1 VWEFISRVVR
11 GKSLLDNMQLKD
23 AIYWMCGD
31 DTFLELYEKNKWNL
45 NITVTDGV
53 RQGDSRLLNY
63 LTAPNVVV
71 WSAAIASCSL
81 PYIFDSVQLVIKNE
95 KGELEPYYMDHMK
108 ERFKFVDGSVACD
121 LPLNKM
127 SELFNINTFIVSQVN
142 PHVAP
147 FINSDGYSQG
157 QSRLRRSLLVKV
169 RELAGNELKH
179 WITQLALL
187 GILPQYFKGLQDM
200 VL

>member
-1 VWEFISRVVR
+1 
-11 GKSLLDNMQLKD
+11 MQLKD